1 MEELLFVR
9 GGHIGAGGA
18 DGGGSVWEVKKVKKT
33 NVRVHTDT
41 HTRSNFPFVR
51 AGRRPPPPSRS
62 RRVELWTKLPSVG
75 LKCSGCV
82 VVQSDAGGLDEVQ
95 NVSGAAG
102 AG

>member
-41 HTRSNFPFVR
+41 HT
-51 AGRRPPPPSRS
+51 
-62 RRVELWTKLPSVG
+62 
-75 LKCSGCV
+75 
-82 VVQSDAGGLDEVQ
+82 
-95 NVSGAAG
+95 
-102 AG
+102 